1 MVLEYHKIGEEG
13 RWSRT
18 PENFR
23 SDLDVLYSE
32 GYRAVRLADYVNNKI
47 NVAAGCT
54 PVMFTF
60 DDSDPTQ
67 FRYIDQDG
75 QPVIDPRCAVG
86 VMEDFK
92 KVHPDF
98 NMTATFY
105 VLPNL
110 FGQEEYIEKKL
121 HFLVDNGYDIG
132 NHTVDHFSLSQLSDS
147 KVVEELAG
155 NVAMVQKYLPGYQET
170 SVALPNGE
178 RPKNEA
184 LLKEGSANG
193 TSYTML
199 ASLLVGANPSPAP
212 CDASFDPMNMPRIQ
226 ALDPSLDKGNCGICA
241 WLNYFMENPER
252 RYTSDGDP
260 NTVTIPKHMQGRID
274 DSRLNGAK
282 VRTY

>member
-1 MVLEYHKIGEEG
+1 
-13 RWSRT
+13 
-18 PENFR
+18 
-23 SDLDVLYSE
+23 
-32 GYRAVRLADYVNNKI
+32 
-47 NVAAGCT
+47 
-54 PVMFTF
+54 
-60 DDSDPTQ
+60 
-67 FRYIDQDG
+67 
-75 QPVIDPRCAVG
+75 
-86 VMEDFK
+86 
-92 KVHPDF
+92 
-98 NMTATFY
+98 
-105 VLPNL
+105 
-110 FGQEEYIEKKL
+110 
-121 HFLVDNGYDIG
+121 
-132 NHTVDHFSLSQLSDS
+132 
-147 KVVEELAG
+147 
-155 NVAMVQKYLPGYQET
+155 MVQKYLPGYQET